1 MNENQHPKLLDLLKA
16 HENAFESPEI
26 LEAPRMHYVGYAEL
40 AAAVSNG
47 GGLGTANELS
57 NCITFHYELFINY
70 VYLFIEFVR
79 LPIHVISW
87 IILACLHIFLF
98 ILASAVLALAMHV
111 QCLCQRTASDIM
123 YFHFDVIIN
132 HHIIIHYLELLQYYV
147 HTYIYIY
154 ILHVCVCV
162 CVCAR
167 VCDKMLK
174 RHFGLSFTSSHTI
187 P

>member
-1 MNENQHPKLLDLLKA
+1 MKTRSKALKSLKHQGCTTLATLSWLLL
-16 HENAFESPEI
+16 SP
-26 LEAPRMHYVGYAEL
+26 M
-40 AAAVSNG
+40 AVVSGQPTNWA
-47 GGLGTANELS
+47 T
-57 NCITFHYELFINY
+57 CITFHYELFINY

-154 ILHVCVCV
+154 YM
-162 CVCAR
+162 CVCACVHVFVTR
-167 VCDKMLK
+167 C
-174 RHFGLSFTSSHTI
+174 
-187 P
+187 